1 MVNEMIDDEFRIFG
15 SMRTRDDT
23 HGTITIGNREDENLA
38 PRLGFVITALPCL
51 PRRAR
56 LLLFPS
62 PFSRRPCPDARTH
75 AHASP
80 LPLKSPT
87 PRENDKC
94 HPEYEGE
101 WR

>member
-15 SMRTRDDT
+15 SMSTRRETRDDT

-56 LLLFPS
+56 LL
-62 PFSRRPCPDARTH
+62 C
-75 AHASP
+75 SP
-80 LPLKSPT
+80 LPLPDGHAPTAVPLPIPLKSPAST
-87 PRENDKC
+87 TRE
-94 HPEYEGE
+94 
-101 WR
+101 